1 MMTIKKAVFEKS
13 SSAVSQCPSEPLPD
27 FAFIGRSN
35 VGKSSLINKLCGVR
49 GLAKTSSTP
58 GKTQLINHFRVDNR
72 FFIVDLPGYGYASV
86 GKAAKAGFEVMI
98 SEYFTNRESLANTY
112 LLIDCRHKPLA
123 IDLDFIQWLGES
135 GVPFTIVF
143 TKIDKLSKT
152 QLQESVRRY
161 QVELSQ
167 TWSELPAIIL
177 SSADTGVGTDE
188 ILQSIESVL
197 KG

>member
-1 MMTIKKAVFEKS
+1 MMTIKEAVFEKS
-13 SSAVSQCPSEPLPD
+13 SSAVSQCPTERLPD

-98 SEYFTNRESLANTY
+98 SEYFTGRESLANTY

>member
-13 SSAVSQCPSEPLPD
+13 SSAVSQCPAEPLPD

-98 SEYFTNRESLANTY
+98 SEYFTGRESLANTY

-188 ILQSIESVL
+188 ILQSIEAVL

>member
-13 SSAVSQCPSEPLPD
+13 SSAVSQCPTERLPD

-167 TWSELPAIIL
+167 TWSELPAMIL